1 MGCWNDGRSE
11 LGMRSRFLI
20 PDSRFLSAQIVWG
33 EVWGVNVRTLGTDL
47 SLWAKTQDSVRG
59 YMDMNEMAS

>member
-1 MGCWNDGRSE
+1 
-11 LGMRSRFLI
+11 MRSRFLI